1 VIFIPSYVY
10 HCNFCNVDETIERK
24 MSEYKPVENC
34 LVCGKQMNRKVE
46 DILPQNYIVNCV
58 GFYGKKS

>member
-1 VIFIPSYVY
+1 VIIISDYKY
-10 HCNFCNVDETIERK
+10 HCNFCNLDEIIERK

-46 DILPQNYIVNCV
+46 DMSCGMSIDTT
-58 GFYGKKS
+58 GDFYRKIN